1 MLSIVTITLEPL
13 RKKEEQKLVFR
24 QPFTGPQNTMVPFN
38 SRIFFNHL
46 QFPLDFLVFIG
57 YLLMPPTVKYRF
69 YTGTL
74 FCKWYTWAVQLK
86 NQFHNYGTNIKLLV
100 IKITP
105 EDSPSLCY
113 CALQLFR

>member
-24 QPFTGPQNTMVPFN
+24 QPFTGPQNTMVPLN

-74 FCKWYTWAVQLK
+74 FCSFVVGEMVDLGCAAKKSISQLW
-86 NQFHNYGTNIKLLV
+86 NQY
-100 IKITP
+100 
-105 EDSPSLCY
+105 
-113 CALQLFR
+113 